1 MRIQDTRPIWVQLV
15 EDFRQR
21 VVTGQWPAGSRVPS
35 VRELA
40 TGSGVNPNTVQ
51 RALSELDRIGLTAAE
66 RTTGRFVTT
75 DTKALEAARHELAAN
90 ATDTFISAVT
100 RLGMDLPRA
109 EQVLAERWRAH
120 EPHNQGEP
128 K

>member
-1 MRIQDTRPIWVQLV
+1 MRIEDTRPIWVQLV

-51 RALSELDRIGLTAAE
+51 RALSELDRIGLTAPE
-66 RTTGRFVTT
+66 RTAGRFVTT
-75 DTKALEAARHELAAN
+75 DTKALEAARHELATS
-90 ATDTFISAVT
+90 ATDTFIAAVT
-100 RLGMDLPRA
+100 RLGMDLPQA
-109 EQVLAERWRAH
+109 EQVLAERWTARK
-120 EPHNQGEP
+120 PTRQGEP
-128 K
+128 Q